1 MGIACALYS
10 LKHQHQLLHKYE
22 TIGQLTTTARIGYRA
37 ATSVLLSESDN
48 MASAVAKL
56 PAVLKHYNVPA
67 AVPNESFKAKCKY
80 CPKEIV
86 GSVKATTNNYWWKH
100 FVRSRENLASSNLLT
115 CV

>member
-1 MGIACALYS
+1 
-10 LKHQHQLLHKYE
+10 
-22 TIGQLTTTARIGYRA
+22 
-37 ATSVLLSESDN
+37 

-86 GSVKATTNNYWWKH
+86 GSVKIGGNTW
-100 FVRSRENLASSNLLT
+100 
-115 CV
+115 